1 MGVLVVLAESCAGVS
16 VVGSQ
21 GPAMGDW
28 HISKVYVSPMHF
40 PLDRVLLLTGWWVF
54 AVSRAASC
62 RAELPAL
69 ADRLAAAALV
79 RASFRGL
86 PGLCIPA

>member
-40 PLDRVLLLTGWWVF
+40 SRQGAATDRLVGVCGLP
-54 AVSRAASC
+54 RC
-62 RAELPAL
+62 ELP
-69 ADRLAAAALV
+69 
-79 RASFRGL
+79 G
-86 PGLCIPA
+86 